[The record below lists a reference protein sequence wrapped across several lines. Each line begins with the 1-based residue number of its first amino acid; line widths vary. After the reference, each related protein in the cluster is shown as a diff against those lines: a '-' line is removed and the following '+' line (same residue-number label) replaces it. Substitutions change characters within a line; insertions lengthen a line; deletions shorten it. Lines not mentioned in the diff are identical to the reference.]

1 MKKLLLLFVALG
13 FGFGCSS
20 PKEKSEGQE
29 AVVEPV
35 KIPVHAWLG
44 GYNDKPEE
52 EIKAKFTEFKEH
64 GIDALMYN
72 GGHDPASY
80 EKVGKIAKEVGLG
93 FHAWIP
99 TMVQHKT
106 DEIDADWY
114 AVNGLGESALEKP
127 AYVPHYTFLCP
138 SKDGTYNFLE
148 NMYSKVAQVKEVDA
162 IHLDYI
168 RFPDV
173 ILARGLWDKY
183 GLTMDREYPQ
193 FDYCYCDECTGDFK
207 EKTGIDIKSVED
219 PSQVEEWKQFRYDLI
234 TSIVNRLSDM
244 VHGHGKEINA
254 AVFPGPSNAMKMV
267 RQEWNTWNLDAV
279 FPMNYND
286 FYLEGT
292 DWIGSITKE
301 EVDAVEGK
309 FPVYSG
315 LFICPNPEKKAD
327 IADPEGHGLIP
338 SEMGAAIRNSIAS
351 GARGVCLFT
360 PGRMTDEHWVEFE
373 KAIKLKK

>member
-1 MKKLLLLFVALG
+1 MKKLLLLFVALC

-20 PKEKSEGQE
+20 PKEKSESQE
-29 AVVEPV
+29 TAVEPT

-207 EKTGIDIKSVED
+207 EKTGIDIKSAED

-315 LFICPNPEKKAD
+315 LFICPNPEKKAE

-351 GARGVCLFT
+351 GAKGICLFT

-373 KAIKLKK
+373 KAINLKK

>member
-1 MKKLLLLFVALG
+1 MKKILLVLMTLGVAMS
-13 FGFGCSS
+13 CSS
-20 PKEKSEGQE
+20 PKEKTE
-29 AVVEPV
+29 AQAEATAPT

-44 GYNDKPEE
+44 GYNDKPEA
-52 EIKAKFTEFKEH
+52 EIKEKFQEFKDH

-72 GGHDPASY
+72 GGHDLASY
-80 EKVGKIAKEVGLG
+80 KKVGKIAKEVGLG

-99 TMVQHKT
+99 TMVQRKT
-106 DEIDADWY
+106 EEIDADWY

-148 NMYSKVAQVKEVDA
+148 NMYSQVADVEEVDA

-207 EKTGIDIKSVED
+207 EKTGIDIKAAED

-234 TSIVNRLSDM
+234 SSIVNRLSDM
-244 VHGHGKEINA
+244 VHEHGKEINA
-254 AVFPGPSNAMKMV
+254 AVFPGPSDAKKMV
-267 RQEWNTWNLDAV
+267 RQEWNTWKLDAV

-315 LFICPNPEKKAD
+315 LFICPNPEKKAE

-338 SEMGAAIRNSIAS
+338 SEMGAAIRNSMAS
-351 GARGVCLFT
+351 GAKGICLFT
-360 PGRMTDEHWVEFE
+360 PGRMTPEHWVEFE
-373 KAIKLKK
+373 KAIYKK

>member
-1 MKKLLLLFVALG
+1 MKKILLVLMTLGVAMS
-13 FGFGCSS
+13 CSS
-20 PKEKSEGQE
+20 QKEKTEAQE
-29 AVVEPV
+29 EVTAPT

-44 GYNDKPEE
+44 GYNDKPEA
-52 EIKAKFTEFKEH
+52 EIKEKFQEFKDH

-80 EKVGKIAKEVGLG
+80 KKVGKIAKEVGLG

-148 NMYSKVAQVKEVDA
+148 NMYSQVADVEEVDA

-207 EKTGIDIKSVED
+207 EKTGIDIKAVED

-244 VHGHGKEINA
+244 VHEHGKEINA

-267 RQEWNTWNLDAV
+267 RQEWDTWKLDAV

-301 EVDAVEGK
+301 EVTAVDGK
-309 FPVYSG
+309 MPVYSG
-315 LFICPNPEKKAD
+315 LFICPNPEKKAE

-338 SEMGAAIRNSIAS
+338 SEMAEAIRQSIDN
-351 GARGVCLFT
+351 GAKGICLFT
-360 PGRMTDEHWVEFE
+360 PGRMTPEHWVEFE
-373 KAIKLKK
+373 KAIYKK

>member
-1 MKKLLLLFVALG
+1 MKKLLLLFVALSLG
-13 FGFGCSS
+13 FACSS
-20 PKEKSEGQE
+20 PKEKSERQE
-29 AVVEPV
+29 TAVEPA

-138 SKDGTYNFLE
+138 SKEGTYNFLE

-207 EKTGIDIKSVED
+207 EKTGIDIKAAED

-315 LFICPNPEKKAD
+315 LFICPNPEKKAE
-327 IADPEGHGLIP
+327 IEDPEGHGLIP

>member
-1 MKKLLLLFVALG
+1 MKRLLLLLVALS

-20 PKEKSEGQE
+20 PKEESENTE
-29 AVVEPV
+29 TAVEPT

-52 EIKAKFTEFKEH
+52 EIRAKFSEFKEH

-80 EKVGKIAKEVGLG
+80 QKVGKIAKELGLG

-106 DEIDADWY
+106 DEIEADWY
-114 AVNGLGESALEKP
+114 AVNRNGESALEKP
-127 AYVPHYTFLCP
+127 AYVAHYTFLCP
-138 SKDGTYNFLE
+138 NKEGTYNFLE
-148 NMYSKVAQVKEVDA
+148 NMYSKVAEVEEVDA

-183 GLTMDREYPQ
+183 GLTMDKEHPQ
-193 FDYCYCDECTGDFK
+193 FDYCYCDDCTGDFK
-207 EKTGIDIKSVED
+207 EKTGIDIKSAED
-219 PSQVEEWKQFRYDLI
+219 PTQVQEWKQFRYDLI
-234 TSIVNRLSDM
+234 TSIVNRLSDK
-244 VHGHGKEINA
+244 VHEHGKEINA
-254 AVFPGPSNAMKMV
+254 AVFPGPQSVAMKLV
-267 RQEWNTWNLDAV
+267 RQEWDKWNLDAV

-292 DWIGSITKE
+292 DWIGEITKE
-301 EVDAVEGK
+301 EVNAVDGK
-309 FPVYSG
+309 MPVYSG
-315 LFICPNPEKKAD
+315 LFICPNPEKKAE

-338 SEMGAAIRNSIAS
+338 SELGEAIRQSMKN
-351 GARGVCLFT
+351 GAKGICLFT
-360 PGRMTDEHWVEFE
+360 PGRMTDEHWAELK
-373 KAIKLKK
+373 KAIYP